1 MVGNADKYHLL
12 TSTSKEVGVKV
23 ENEIIENSLQEK
35 PLRKVKFSKLIMD
48 CW

>member
-12 TSTSKEVGVKV
+12 TSTSEEVGVKV

-35 PLRKVKFSKLIMD
+35 LLRIVTFSKLITD